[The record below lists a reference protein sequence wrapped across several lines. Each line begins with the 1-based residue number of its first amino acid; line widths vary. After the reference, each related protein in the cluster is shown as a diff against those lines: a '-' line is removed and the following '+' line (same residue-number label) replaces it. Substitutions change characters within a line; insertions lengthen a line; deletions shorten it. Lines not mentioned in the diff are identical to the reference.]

1 MTDKETFSNHAINLR
16 RQAEKKAAGITEKLE
31 NLSPEEIRRMLHELR
46 VHQFELEMQ
55 NEELHATQ
63 LKLDAIRARYF
74 RLYDLAPVGYCTI
87 SEEGLILEANL
98 TAATLLGVN
107 KGTLVRQ
114 PITRFIHKEDQDIY
128 YLNRKNLHEANSA
141 GTEQADATQTC
152 ELRMIK
158 RDGALF
164 WVRLEA
170 VAGIDTDGAAVYR
183 VLIIDITDKKRIEM
197 EEAALEAQKQQI
209 QKAESLGRMAGAV
222 AHHFNNQ
229 LQVVTG
235 NIELAMMNLPTESE
249 VIKDLAEAVKASQRA
264 AEMSS
269 LMLTYLGQT
278 PGKHDFMDLSEA
290 CRQSLHLLQAA
301 APKETLI
308 ESDFPVSGPVIL
320 ANAGQIHHILTN
332 LVTNAWESANNNR
345 CDIGLSV
352 KTVSP
357 STILSLKR
365 FPIGWQPR
373 DTAYACLEVSDT
385 GRGIAGKNLEKIF
398 DPFFSTKFI
407 GRGLGL
413 PVVLGIVRA
422 HQGAISVESDPDRGS
437 IFRVY
442 FPVSAEEVPQ
452 QADKTAKNIKTEGC
466 GAILVVDDE
475 DHVRGM
481 VKMMLKRLGYT
492 VLEAR
497 DGIEAVEMLWRH
509 LDKICCVVCDLTM
522 PKMDGWKTLAAL
534 RSIYPGIPVVLS
546 SGYDE
551 AQVMAED
558 HAERPDAFLGKPYH
572 LKKLRDTINRVLS

>member
-31 NLSPEEIRRMLHELR
+31 TLSPEEIRQMVHELR

-55 NEELHATQ
+55 KEELLATQ
-63 LKLDAIRARYF
+63 LELDAIRARYF
-74 RLYDLAPVGYCTI
+74 NLYDLAPVGYCTI
-87 SEEGLILEANL
+87 SEQGLILEANL

-107 KGTLVRQ
+107 KGALIRQ
-114 PITRFIHKEDQDIY
+114 PITRFINKEEQDIY
-128 YLNRKNLHEANSA
+128 YLNRKNLHEANLA
-141 GTEQADATQTC
+141 GPEQNGATQTC

-170 VAGIDTDGAAVYR
+170 ISAIDSDGTPVYR

-197 EEAALEAQKQQI
+197 EEAALKAQKQRI
-209 QKAESLGRMAGAV
+209 LKTESLGRMAGAI

-235 NIELAMMNLPTESE
+235 NLDLAMMNLPTESDA
-249 VIKDLAEAVKASQRA
+249 VKDLAEAVKASHQA

-269 LMLTYLGQT
+269 LMLTYLGQSPCT
-278 PGKHDFMDLSEA
+278 HDSLDLSEA

-301 APKETLI
+301 APKDTFI
-308 ESDFPVSGPVIL
+308 ESNFPVSGPVIL

-345 CDIGLSV
+345 CDIRLSV

-357 STILSLKR
+357 ANILSLNR
-365 FPIGWQPR
+365 FPVDWQPR
-373 DTAYACLEVSDT
+373 DTSYACLEVSDT
-385 GRGIAGKNLEKIF
+385 GRGIAEKDFEKIF

-442 FPVSAEEVPQ
+442 FPVSAEQVPQ
-452 QADKTAKNIKTEGC
+452 QADKTAKNIRTEGC

-475 DHVRGM
+475 DHVRDM
-481 VKMMLKRLGYT
+481 VKAMLKHLGYT
-492 VLEAR
+492 VVEAR

-551 AQVMAED
+551 AEVMAGD
-558 HAERPDAFLGKPYH
+558 HPERPDAFLGKPYH
-572 LKKLRDTINRVLS
+572 LKKLSDTIKRVLS